1 MERPFRREVTSPAPL
16 SCARWK
22 ERVVGGT
29 PTRWLISPA
38 ARPAGPRRT
47 RRRNTFSRDSWA
59 SAPRAVTAR
68 FSSIILIYWNY
79 GYLSRVVVVLV
90 GIVVRVVA
98 LPALPRRRIVL
109 LARLGITGH
118 RRASSSWA
126 YHGRPPPQE
135 RAQRGPRPH
144 VAGEVEAQDHARGAD
159 AGGQQQQAGRQRR
172 EAQGEHGGDGERV
185 HGMAG
190 REGERVGGMHMEE
203 GMRGDVARPSP
214 PAAPLDRHEHG
225 ARQQRRRGA
234 RRRP

>member
-59 SAPRAVTAR
+59 SAPRAATAR
-68 FSSIILIYWNY
+68 FSSIVPIYWNY
-79 GYLSRVVVVLV
+79 SYLSRVVVVLV
-90 GIVVRVVA
+90 GVVVRVVA

-118 RRASSSWA
+118 RRATSSWA

-135 RAQRGPRPH
+135 RAQRGPRPD
-144 VAGEVEAQDHARGAD
+144 VAG
-159 AGGQQQQAGRQRR
+159 GRPRTTR
-172 EAQGEHGGDGERV
+172 EAPMLAASSSRPGDSAGKRRASTVATAKAFIVWPDGKENASGGCTRK
-185 HGMAG
+185 
-190 REGERVGGMHMEE
+190 
-203 GMRGDVARPSP
+203 
-214 PAAPLDRHEHG
+214 
-225 ARQQRRRGA
+225 
-234 RRRP
+234 